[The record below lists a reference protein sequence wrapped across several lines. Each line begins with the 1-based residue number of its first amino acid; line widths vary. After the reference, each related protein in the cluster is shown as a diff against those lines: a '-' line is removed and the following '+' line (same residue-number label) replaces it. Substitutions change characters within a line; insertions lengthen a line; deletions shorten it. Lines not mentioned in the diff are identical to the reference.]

1 MNYLLSAVLVFVV
14 VGTVLATTQTQ
25 SHQTIVGSAEA
36 QAITTANGL
45 LNQAT
50 IATGANL
57 VAQAIANPTTAL
69 TAGYTWTS
77 GGATVTSAIEGDTK
91 SGSGTLTASN
101 IETTSN
107 ERRVAVNFT
116 VTAATTSPPIYHRI
130 LYRLYT
136 AAGGGYQILS
146 DVIVGAT
153 TDASINAAPDI
164 GGCAGIGPG
173 CDPNQVQAADPTTIL
188 AQNACVLGYGSGTC
202 TVPDFNTSV
211 YTNAAWNNSQLG
223 QGP

>member
-1 MNYLLSAVLVFVV
+1 MNYLFTAVLVFVV

-25 SHQTIVGSAEA
+25 EHQTIVGSAEA
-36 QAITTANGL
+36 QTITTANGL
-45 LNQAT
+45 LNQAS

-57 VAQAIANPTTAL
+57 VAQAIANPTTPL

-77 GGATVTSAIEGDTK
+77 GSSTVTSAIEGDTK

-116 VTAATTSPPIYHRI
+116 VTATTSSPPIYHRI

-146 DVIVGAT
+146 DVIIGAT

-164 GGCAGIGPG
+164 GGCAGAGLG

-188 AQNACVLGYGSGTC
+188 AQHACSGGYGSGTC
-202 TVPDFNTSV
+202 PGPDINASV
-211 YTNAAWNNSQLG
+211 YTSAAWNNSQLS
-223 QGP
+223 QVP

>member
-1 MNYLLSAVLVFVV
+1 MNYLFTAILVFVV
-14 VGTVLATTQTQ
+14 VGTVLVTTQTQ

-36 QAITTANGL
+36 QAVTTANGL
-45 LNQAT
+45 LNQASL
-50 IATGANL
+50 ATGVNL
-57 VAQAIANPTTAL
+57 VAQASANPTTPL

-77 GGATVTSAIEGDTK
+77 GTATVTSAIEGDTK
-91 SGSGTLTASN
+91 TGSGTLTASN

-107 ERRVAVNFT
+107 ERRVAVNFA
-116 VTAATTSPPIYHRI
+116 VTATTASPPIYHRI

-146 DVIVGAT
+146 DVVIGAT

-164 GGCAGIGPG
+164 GGCAGTGLG

-188 AQNACVLGYGSGTC
+188 AQHACNAGYGSGTC
-202 TVPDFNTSV
+202 PGPDINASV
-211 YTNAAWNNSQLG
+211 YTSAAWNNSQLS
-223 QGP
+223 QVP